1 MSVQLTDTCMESGT
15 ICKVLLFFMNC
26 NLLRFKQDTY
36 SVYAQVLN
44 PVTYLL
50 QTGDQT
56 RILTPFLSLSKYSNN
71 MATKVDNVN
80 SAHCK
85 IQSIPCNIYIQLFS
99 CDLYFVIL
107 FYFLQLHWANLN
119 MQGSWQQINKK
130 LSYC

>member
-1 MSVQLTDTCMESGT
+1 MKQHNLTMANHQQQHVCPAHRHTCMESGT

-99 CDLYFVIL
+99 CDLYFAIL
-107 FYFLQLHWANLN
+107 FYFCNCT
-119 MQGSWQQINKK
+119 GPI
-130 LSYC
+130 